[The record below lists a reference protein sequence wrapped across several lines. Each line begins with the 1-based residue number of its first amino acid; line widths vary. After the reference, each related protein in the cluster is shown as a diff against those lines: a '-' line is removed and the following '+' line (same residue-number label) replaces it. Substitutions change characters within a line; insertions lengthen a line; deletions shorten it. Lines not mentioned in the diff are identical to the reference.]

1 MTAVRISAVVATRD
15 RPELLRRALRSMVD
29 QDASGLVE
37 IIVVF
42 DQAPPDSSLVD
53 EFPQIPV
60 KVISNDR
67 TPGLCG
73 ARNAGIGRASGDWI
87 AFCDDD
93 DEWTPDKVRRQL
105 EVMRPD
111 SDFVVGGIVI
121 DNGARRVTRTPGS
134 RHLRMPRLV
143 KSRVMEAHSS
153 TYLIRK
159 SALEGSLGLIDEQIP
174 GGYYEDY
181 DILLRAVRIRDV
193 DVADTPVA
201 VVHWHRSSFFKNRW
215 EMSIDAID
223 YLIAKTPEL
232 LRSRPGLARLRGQ
245 QAFALAGLGRRREAL
260 RMAGQTFRLD
270 PRQLR
275 TYISLAVAM
284 TPVRAEW
291 LVRTVNAVGRGL

>member
-1 MTAVRISAVVATRD
+1 MTDVRISAVVATRD
-15 RPELLRRALRSMVD
+15 RPELLRRALRSMID

-134 RHLRMPRLV
+134 RHLRMSRLV

>member
-1 MTAVRISAVVATRD
+1 MTDVRISAVVATRD

-42 DQAPPDSSLVD
+42 DQAPPDSSLVG

-134 RHLRMPRLV
+134 RHLRMSRLV